1 MSFFLQIL
9 QEHWKTFC
17 IFLKQSDIIC
27 ACPLPNSSSHCA
39 LISADVTFSV
49 AVTIWC
55 MHSLYSVCTWF
66 TKHCVNQM
74 QTLPFYATQK
84 KVFFYVC
91 KVCYIFICSLNVPF
105 RVKSHCGLKL
115 SLMAVIRRDN
125 AMKRTSKQNL
135 VSWNCD
141 VHKVVNVA
149 SGFSVLCVST
159 IRFTHRKLSQKEM
172 KRLINLELKVV
183 L

>member
-1 MSFFLQIL
+1 
-9 QEHWKTFC
+9 
-17 IFLKQSDIIC
+17 
-27 ACPLPNSSSHCA
+27 
-39 LISADVTFSV
+39 
-49 AVTIWC
+49 
-55 MHSLYSVCTWF
+55 
-66 TKHCVNQM
+66 M

-105 RVKSHCGLKL
+105 RVKSDCGLKL

-141 VHKVVNVA
+141 VHKVANVA

-159 IRFTHRKLSQKEM
+159 IRFTHRKLSQKEI
-172 KRLINLELKVV
+172 KRLINLEPKVV
-183 L
+183 LVAQRGLLMWTLSKQQQDQRENTGLSLTEGWLDGWKLLGMVHSTISYFPFIPCLLFIRPSAINCTI